1 MRRDALVTFPG
12 QLAPAAGLTGV
23 HLHGRRTHRAGFEL
37 ALGPRE
43 DLESLE
49 LRMSVQTRD

>member
-23 HLHGRRTHRAGFEL
+23 YLHGRRTHRAGFEL